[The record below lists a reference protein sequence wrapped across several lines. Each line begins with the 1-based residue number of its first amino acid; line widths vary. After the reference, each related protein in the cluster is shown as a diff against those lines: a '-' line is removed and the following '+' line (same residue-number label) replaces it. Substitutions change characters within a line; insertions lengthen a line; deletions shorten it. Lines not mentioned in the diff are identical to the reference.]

1 MIIIVLGIAVSMSL
15 FGYIRTIEHGQTEY
29 SLKLAADERFHAIHA
44 EGNLIT
50 SFLQG
55 FEGFFTSSDVVNAD
69 EFSRYA
75 RKTALTLPYI
85 KAAYWLPK
93 HNGNP
98 PFYSVEFAEPESSR
112 DALPSIEINTDP
124 QLAQRMQQ
132 AFASNRLLVIP
143 WQHPAD
149 NSQQPLYVALPIHPT
164 SRHQAEGFVILWL
177 DFDNFIHAA
186 MEQPAAVSHK
196 LDIYIVGGATSN
208 QKQLVLYH
216 PADSHE
222 PTRIPEQPPGLDS
235 AFHQILPILGQNWM
249 LYIKP
254 ISDSYAGGM
263 SAIPWFVLVTSLV
276 ITFLIAGVINAN
288 TNRRSYA
295 ESLVFERTRALRNS
309 EKRLAQLYNIIS
321 SERHFSEKTRALLAY
336 GCRQLGLQYGILSQV
351 VQDTYTIKYA
361 WSEDDS
367 LEEGAQFEL
376 GDTYCRQTLHNNGIT
391 SVENAGKSEWTRHP
405 CYEIFKLEAYIG
417 TPIYVNNRLYGTLN
431 FSSAAERETR
441 FTRAEEELVQL
452 MAQWLGMELAHIHFQ
467 EQIVEQKNTI
477 SHILEN
483 TAEAFLAVDYD
494 LTVLYANSLTQ
505 SMLNLNTKRLAG
517 RSLMVVAPELQRMLG
532 DALQDTLNNKSPIQ
546 LDCYH
551 SPNDKWLEVAV
562 HPTLQGASITVR
574 DITEAR
580 RNAEQLAHTL
590 AMRNSIL
597 NSANFSI
604 IATDVDGT
612 IISFNR
618 AAERML
624 GYRADEVIGKCTP
637 LIFHDPEELALV
649 ADDLQDETGI
659 EVTPDFRLAI
669 ALARRRMPERE
680 WTYIRKDGSRFP
692 VLISVTEMT
701 DDQGASIGI
710 LGMGLDITERKHIER
725 MRDEFISTV
734 SHELRTPLTSIRGSL
749 GLLIGNVF
757 GQMPEQAK
765 SLVEIAGRNADRL
778 LHLINDILDVNKIES
793 GKMTFNF
800 EPVQLSD
807 LLQQAIE
814 QNQSYGEQFRV
825 KLQLTGS
832 IPRVSIYA
840 DMHRLMQVMS
850 NLLSNAVKFS
860 AEDSEV
866 NIDANTFNNFVR
878 ISVTDHGQGIA
889 PEFRQ
894 KVFEKFTQADASDS
908 RHTGGT
914 GLGLNIA
921 RAIVEQ
927 HGGKLDYVSQPGIGS
942 SFYFDLPIHDQTAI
956 TRIKDQILSQSM
968 PRPHRLLI
976 CEDDHDVAGLL
987 QLMLA
992 RHGYQSEI
1000 VHTADQAREVL
1011 EYHNYDAM
1019 LLDLLLP
1026 DMHGLTLVRQLRQS
1040 PQTRQLPV
1048 IVISAIADTARKQL
1062 EGGVTDIIDWLD
1074 KPVDQEHL
1082 LQAVNRALQGV
1093 TDKPRILHIA
1103 DDATLQQTIRQA
1115 LSDQQEMH
1123 FATTLEQAR
1132 ELLNREQYDLVMLDA
1147 ELDEGTGLELLDSI
1161 NAQDRPPATLV
1172 FSNCVLDEK
1181 YFKQVTAT
1189 LRKSTLSEQQLMDT
1203 IENCMQPPEQ
1213 EILSPK
1219 VQES

>member
-1 MIIIVLGIAVSMSL
+1 MIIIVLGIAVSLSL
-15 FGYIRTIEHGQTEY
+15 FGYIRTIEHGQQEY
-29 SLKLAADERFHAIHA
+29 TLKLAADERFHAIHA

-50 SFLQG
+50 SILLG

-69 EFSRYA
+69 EFSHYA
-75 RKTALTLPYI
+75 RNTALKLPYI
-85 KAAYWLPK
+85 KAAYWLPQHK
-93 HNGNP
+93 GKP
-98 PFYSVEFAEPESSR
+98 PFYSVAFAEPESLR
-112 DALPSIEINTDP
+112 DNLPSIEINTDP
-124 QLAQRMQQ
+124 QLVQRMQQ
-132 AFASNRLLVIP
+132 AFAKNRLLVIP
-143 WQHPAD
+143 WQPPAA

-164 SRHQAEGFVILWL
+164 SQHQAEGFVILWL
-177 DFDNFIHAA
+177 DLDKFIDAA

-196 LDIYIVGGATSN
+196 LDIYIVGGATGN
-208 QKQLVLYH
+208 PADLVLYH
-216 PADSHE
+216 PADSRGST
-222 PTRIPEQPPGLDS
+222 PIWEQPPELNKEY
-235 AFHQILPILGQNWM
+235 HQILPILGQKWM
-249 LYIKP
+249 LYIKSP
-254 ISDSYAGGM
+254 DASYNGSM
-263 SAIPWFVLVTSLV
+263 SIIPWFVLVTSLV

-295 ESLVFERTRALRNS
+295 ESLISERTRALRNS

-321 SERHFSEKTRALLAY
+321 SERHFSNKTRALLAY
-336 GCRQLGLQYGILSQV
+336 GCKQLGLEYGILSQV
-351 VQDTYTIKYA
+351 EQNTYTIKYA
-361 WSEDDS
+361 WSEDNS
-367 LEEGAQFEL
+367 LEEGKQFDL

-391 SVENAGKSEWTRHP
+391 SVTHAAKSEWTRHP
-405 CYEIFKLEAYIG
+405 CYEIFRLETYIG

-431 FSSAAERETR
+431 FSSSTERNSR
-441 FTRAEEELVQL
+441 FSRAEEELVQL

-477 SHILEN
+477 SHILES
-483 TAEAFLAVDYD
+483 TAEAFLAVDHD
-494 LTVLYANSLTQ
+494 LTVLYANSLTH
-505 SMLNLNTKRLAG
+505 SMLNLNTTRLEG
-517 RSLMVVAPELQRMLG
+517 RSLTMVAPELQKMLG
-532 DALQDTLNNKSPIQ
+532 DALQDTLNNGTPVQ
-546 LDCYH
+546 LDCYYP
-551 SPNDKWLEVAV
+551 PNNKWLEVAV
-562 HPTLQGASITVR
+562 HSTLQGASLTVR

-580 RNAEQLAHTL
+580 RNAEQLTHTL
-590 AMRNSIL
+590 AMKNSIL

-612 IISFNR
+612 IISFNH

-637 LIFHDPEELALV
+637 MIFHDPEELALV
-649 ADDLQDETGI
+649 ASDLRDKLGI
-659 EVTPDFRLAI
+659 EVEPDFRLAP
-669 ALARRRMPERE
+669 ALARRRISERE

-692 VLISVTEMT
+692 VLLSVTEMT
-701 DDQGASIGI
+701 DEHGASIGY
-710 LGMGLDITERKHIER
+710 LGMGLDITERKRIER

-800 EPVQLSD
+800 EPVQLPD

-825 KLQLTGS
+825 LLRLADS
-832 IPRVSIYA
+832 IPQVSIYA
-840 DMHRLMQVMS
+840 DTHRLMQVMS
-850 NLLSNAVKFS
+850 NLISNAVKFS
-860 AEDSEV
+860 PENSEV
-866 NIDANTFNNFVR
+866 NIDAHIFKNIVR
-878 ISVTDHGQGIA
+878 VSVTDHGQGIA

-894 KVFEKFTQADASDS
+894 MVFEKFTQADASDS

-914 GLGLNIA
+914 GLGLNIT

-956 TRIKDQILSQSM
+956 TRIKDQILNQAM

-976 CEDDHDVAGLL
+976 CEDDHDIAGLL

-1000 VHTADQAREVL
+1000 AHNAGQARVSL
-1011 EYHNYDAM
+1011 EHHHYDAM

-1026 DMHGLTLVRQLRQS
+1026 DMHGLTLIRELRQS
-1040 PQTRQLPV
+1040 PQTRHLPV
-1048 IVISAIADTARKQL
+1048 IVISAVADTSRKQL
-1062 EGGVTDIIDWLD
+1062 DGGVTDIIDWLD
-1074 KPVDQEHL
+1074 KPVDQQHL
-1082 LQAVNRALQGV
+1082 LAAVNRALQGAA
-1093 TDKPRILHIA
+1093 DKPRILHIA
-1103 DDATLQQTIRQA
+1103 DDATLQQTVRQT

-1123 FATTLEQAR
+1123 AATTLEQAR
-1132 ELLNREQYDLVMLDA
+1132 ELLNREPYDLVMLDA
-1147 ELDEGTGLELLDSI
+1147 ELAEGEGLELLDNI
-1161 NAQDRPPATLV
+1161 HDLDHPPATLV

-1181 YFKQVTAT
+1181 YIKQVTAT
-1189 LRKSTLSEQQLMDT
+1189 LRKSTLSEQELMDT
-1203 IENCMQPPEQ
+1203 IESCIQPPEQ
-1213 EILSPK
+1213 AALSPK
-1219 VQES
+1219 AQES